1 MADVKISALP
11 TGSAL
16 SGTEIIPAVQGGDT
30 VKTTTGQIKD
40 LVVGRGENMLV
51 DKEYVDAK
59 DAQLGADLGDNIE
72 PALAE
77 IINHQ
82 NGRIKALEDLVKNML
97 FKAGQFDTID
107 IVKQLNVWGGTNLV
121 IIGTAA
127 PTVVPDFIGQWYI
140 NTSGAGTTYQSKGIA
155 STSDW
160 KQTSN

>member
-16 SGTEIIPAVQGGDT
+16 SGTEIIPIVQGGDT
-30 VKTTTGQIKD
+30 VKATAGQIKD
-40 LVVGRGENMLV
+40 LVVGSGENMLV

-77 IINHQ
+77 ILNHQ
-82 NGRIKALEDLVKNML
+82 NGRIRALEDLVKNML

-107 IVKQLNVWGGTNLV
+107 IVKQLNIWGGTNLV
-121 IIGTAA
+121 IVGTAA
-127 PTVVPDFIGQWYI
+127 PSVEPDFIGQMYI
-140 NTSGAGTTYQSKGIA
+140 NTTAGTIYQSKGVT
-155 STSDW
+155 SSDW